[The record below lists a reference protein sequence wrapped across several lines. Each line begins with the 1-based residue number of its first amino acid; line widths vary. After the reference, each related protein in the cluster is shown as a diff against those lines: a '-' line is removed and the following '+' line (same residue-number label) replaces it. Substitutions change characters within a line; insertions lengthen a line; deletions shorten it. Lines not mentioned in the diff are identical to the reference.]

1 MECTSATVGQLQLD
15 EFTDAISS
23 VYEKHDSRRS
33 IWDVWCH
40 ALHHAAA
47 IAEEVRKGAL
57 RPAQFNKMRQEI
69 ADLTLWL
76 VTAVSKLQRKQ
87 AVSDTAELPRDA
99 VVRIS
104 VPMARLM
111 WNRYPGICPWCK
123 SALPDV
129 CKCDAMEIPRRRKIK
144 ETEQQRAVETRRI
157 AAGNLS
163 AMPRSIDQWQ
173 LMLGNIYRAT
183 LEKATIEGIVLHLL
197 EEMGE
202 VSDALIR
209 MYSYGD
215 SIPAK
220 EPRARQMRL
229 EDELADTTSVLFGLV
244 ERLHMDKK
252 DPNLKLSALA
262 WAQYGSD
269 DLKGFYCRHCKRK
282 VCQCKITLVE
292 STELIKS
299 TLEHLNST

>member
-1 MECTSATVGQLQLD
+1 MECIGATVGQLQLD
-15 EFTDAISS
+15 EFADAISS
-23 VYEKHDSRRS
+23 VYENHDRRRS

-57 RPAQFNKMRQEI
+57 RPAQLNKIRQEV

-76 VTAVSKLQRKQ
+76 VTAVSKLRRKQ
-87 AVSDTAELPRDA
+87 AVSETAELPRDA

-123 SALPDV
+123 SGPPDV
-129 CKCDAMEIPRRRKIK
+129 CKCDAMGIPRRRKVK
-144 ETEQQRAVETRRI
+144 ETERQRAVETRRI
-157 AAGNLS
+157 AAENLS
-163 AMPRSIDQWQ
+163 AMPGSIDRWQ
-173 LMLGNIYRAT
+173 DMLGNIYRLS
-183 LEKATIEGIVLHLL
+183 LEKASFEKIVLHLL

-209 MYSYGD
+209 MYSYGQ
-215 SIPAK
+215 SIRVG

-229 EDELADTTSVLFGLV
+229 EDELADTASVLFGLV

-252 DPNLKLSALA
+252 DPSLKLSTLV
-262 WAQYGSD
+262 WAQYGAD
-269 DLKGFYCRHCKRK
+269 DLKGFYCRHCNHK
-282 VCQCKITLVE
+282 VCDCQITLVE
-292 STELIKS
+292 STELIRN
-299 TLEHLNST
+299 TLEDLTRT

>member
-1 MECTSATVGQLQLD
+1 MECIGATVGQLQLD
-15 EFTDAISS
+15 KFADAISS
-23 VYEKHDSRRS
+23 VYENHDRRRS

-57 RPAQFNKMRQEI
+57 RPAQLSKIRQEV

-76 VTAVSKLQRKQ
+76 VTAVSKLQREH
-87 AVSDTAELPRDA
+87 AVSETAELPRDA

-111 WNRYPGICPWCK
+111 WNRYPGICPWCQ

-129 CKCDAMEIPRRRKIK
+129 CKCDAMEIPRRRKVK
-144 ETEQQRAVETRRI
+144 ETEHQRAVETRRL
-157 AAGNLS
+157 ATENLS
-163 AMPRSIDQWQ
+163 AMPGSIDGWQ
-173 LMLGNIYRAT
+173 QMLGDIYRVT
-183 LEKATIEGIVLHLL
+183 IEKATIENIVLHLL

-209 MYSYGD
+209 MYSYGG
-215 SIPAK
+215 SIPVG

-229 EDELADTTSVLFGLV
+229 EDGLADTASVLFGLV

-252 DPNLKLSALA
+252 DISLKLSGLV
-262 WAQYGSD
+262 WSKYGSD
-269 DLKGFYCRHCKRK
+269 ELKGFHCRHCTQK
-282 VCQCKITLVE
+282 VCQCQITLIE
-292 STELIKS
+292 STELIRN
-299 TLEHLNST
+299 TLKDLTRT